1 MNQDT
6 ELSPVWPHNASVHSY
21 TKMAMSVSEGLQVS
35 AKELAGVVVNLN
47 KVERGKFERRLL
59 QVKGRRN
66 IRVEQVRKLG

>member
-6 ELSPVWPHNASVHSY
+6 ELSSAWPHNASVYSCMR
-21 TKMAMSVSEGLQVS
+21 MATSVSEGLQVS

-47 KVERGKFERRLL
+47 KVEWGKFECRLL

-66 IRVEQVRKLG
+66 IRIEQVS

>member
-47 KVERGKFERRLL
+47 KVERGKFECRLL

>member
-1 MNQDT
+1 
-6 ELSPVWPHNASVHSY
+6 
-21 TKMAMSVSEGLQVS
+21 MAMSVSEGLQVS